1 MGVFNLPCMNMLY
14 KSVEQ
19 EMDISFQDLYLK
31 FSDDDIFDI
40 RKCAAKSL
48 HEAFKITK
56 DEEDTAK
63 LR

>member
-1 MGVFNLPCMNMLY
+1 
-14 KSVEQ
+14 
-19 EMDISFQDLYLK
+19 MDISFQDLYLK